1 MFGALIGA
9 ISWNFLT
16 WYHGI
21 PSSLSH
27 ALIGGIVGAVLA
39 KAGFGVQIAGN
50 LWKTTAFIF
59 VSPLLGF
66 LLGSLVMVAVLWICL
81 RATPSKVDRWFRRLQ
96 LVSAGAYSLGHGRND
111 AQKTIC
117 IIWMLLIATGYAS
130 ASDALSSTWTI
141 VSCYVAIAADTLFGG

>member
-50 LWKTTAFIF
+50 LWKTTAFIRDC
-59 VSPLLGF
+59 PLAPR
-66 LLGSLVMVAVLWICL
+66 LLS
-81 RATPSKVDRWFRRLQ
+81 
-96 LVSAGAYSLGHGRND
+96 
-111 AQKTIC
+111 
-117 IIWMLLIATGYAS
+117 
-130 ASDALSSTWTI
+130 
-141 VSCYVAIAADTLFGG
+141 